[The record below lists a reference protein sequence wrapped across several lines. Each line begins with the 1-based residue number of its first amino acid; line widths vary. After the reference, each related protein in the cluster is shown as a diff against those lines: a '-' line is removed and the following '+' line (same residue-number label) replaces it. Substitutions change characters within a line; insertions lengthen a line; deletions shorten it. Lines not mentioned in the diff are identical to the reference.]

1 MTEPLFLEV
10 GDDPASLGL
19 PVDEIG
25 NFVIAMTV
33 PDLAVPRL
41 SVVVDRATAGM
52 VAYTAL
58 QGYATAP
65 LNLSAVRWLRSGWPD
80 DWPKLDEPAEW
91 LRPPGETQGP

>member
-10 GDDPASLGL
+10 GDDPANFGL
-19 PVDEIG
+19 PVEEVG

-41 SVVVDRATAGM
+41 SVVVDRATAGL
-52 VAYTAL
+52 VAHTAL

-65 LNLSAVRWLRSGWPD
+65 LNLSAVRWLRPGWPA
-80 DWPKLDEPAEW
+80 DWPNPDEPAQW
-91 LRPPGETQGP
+91 VRPGR